1 MKNKEARKYIR
12 EAIRLA
18 ELKTTGKYIPTTSI
32 IEVLQMADEA
42 VKKLT
47 ISNIVQQR
55 ELLKSFLEHIESTID
70 YLPCE
75 PSELIDDYFK
85 SLLEC
90 TT

>member
-18 ELKTTGKYIPTTSI
+18 ELKTTGKDIPTTSI

-47 ISNIVQQR
+47 ISNIV
-55 ELLKSFLEHIESTID
+55 
-70 YLPCE
+70 
-75 PSELIDDYFK
+75 
-85 SLLEC
+85 
-90 TT
+90 